1 MILDENGIEHVICDR
16 ADGLGLNMLKKAD
29 LDVII
34 LSTETNK
41 VVSSRAKKLKIESFQ
56 SINQKLDFLKNFC
69 DKKQIGLNNVA
80 YVGNDLNDL
89 DCMQNVGLS
98 ICPSDA
104 YSVVK
109 KSADLVLD
117 NKGGDGAVRELC
129 DLINKKMVKK

>member
-1 MILDENGIEHVICDR
+1 MNPLKNKLKTVKLLVFDFDGVFTNNKVILDENGIEHVICDR

-69 DKKQIGLNNVA
+69 DKKANR
-80 YVGNDLNDL
+80 
-89 DCMQNVGLS
+89 
-98 ICPSDA
+98 
-104 YSVVK
+104 VK
-109 KSADLVLD
+109 
-117 NKGGDGAVRELC
+117 
-129 DLINKKMVKK
+129 

>member
-1 MILDENGIEHVICDR
+1 
-16 ADGLGLNMLKKAD
+16 
-29 LDVII
+29 
-34 LSTETNK
+34 
-41 VVSSRAKKLKIESFQ
+41 
-56 SINQKLDFLKNFC
+56 
-69 DKKQIGLNNVA
+69 
-80 YVGNDLNDL
+80 
-89 DCMQNVGLS
+89 MQNVGLS